1 MIRRPPRSTLTDT
14 LFPYTT
20 LFRSAQLALEPL
32 HQVQDLRLHRDV
44 ERRGRLVANQELRVA
59 GQSAGDGDAL
69 ALPAGELVREL
80 RAVRRRQPHLL
91 QQLAA
96 ARGAR
101 LAVLDQSLSADRLG
115 HDVGDSP
122 ARVPAGIGGL
132 AHNLPALAQTG
143 GCGALSEGERKIG
156 EW

>member
-91 QQLAA
+91 KQLAD
-96 ARGAR
+96 ARGDR
-101 LAVLDQSLSADRLG
+101 LAVHEQALGADRLG
-115 HDVGDSP
+115 NDVGTRSERR
-122 ARVPAGIGGL
+122 RVGIEWVS
-132 AHNLPALAQTG
+132 T
-143 GCGALSEGERKIG
+143 CRSRGAAEN
-156 EW
+156 

>member
-1 MIRRPPRSTLTDT
+1 MPRAAEQGARLAPLDEAAKIHDADEVGDVIDYGEIVADEKVSE
-14 LFPYTT
+14 
-20 LFRSAQLALEPL
+20 AQLALEPL

-91 QQLAA
+91 KQLAD
-96 ARGAR
+96 ARGER
-101 LAVLDQSLSADRLG
+101 LAERQRGACRE
-115 HDVGDSP
+115 
-122 ARVPAGIGGL
+122 RVC
-132 AHNLPALAQTG
+132 QYV
-143 GCGALSEGERKIG
+143 
-156 EW
+156 

>member
-1 MIRRPPRSTLTDT
+1 MIRRPPRSTRTDT

-20 LFRSAQLALEPL
+20 LFRSYGEIVADEKVSEAQLALEPL

-80 RAVRRRQPHLL
+80 RAVRRRQPHLRSEER
-91 QQLAA
+91 
-96 ARGAR
+96 RGGQEGVR
-101 LAVLDQSLSADRLG
+101 KCSSRW
-115 HDVGDSP
+115 SP
-122 ARVPAGIGGL
+122 D
-132 AHNLPALAQTG
+132 H
-143 GCGALSEGERKIG
+143 
-156 EW
+156 